1 MQKLT
6 IALSLACAALMACG
20 CGNDQPPQP
29 TAKDKD
35 AAVKTQLMGMW
46 ERQSELGPV
55 GYQRDFKA
63 GGALVMREFRQP
75 APTSP
80 APTSPAPTSAAPT
93 SASTNPAGK
102 AGPTMYHSQY
112 KVDLPLY
119 RENPGTWTVEG
130 DKLIMTA
137 RLSNGDTIRILSR
150 IDRLAATEFVEVSDG
165 VDGPVKAKYQRESAR
180 TRKKPT

>member
-6 IALSLACAALMACG
+6 FALSLACAALMACG

-35 AAVKTQLMGMW
+35 AAVKTQLLGMW

-55 GYQRDFKA
+55 GYQRQFKA

-75 APTSP
+75 AS
-80 APTSPAPTSAAPT
+80 TSAAST
-93 SASTNPAGK
+93 SASANPAGK

-112 KVDLPLY
+112 KVDLPLDK
-119 RENPGTWTVEG
+119 EIKGTWTVEG
-130 DKLIMTA
+130 GKLIRTVQ
-137 RLSNGDTIRILSR
+137 LSNGDTIRILSR
-150 IDRLAATEFVEVSDG
+150 IDPLVATEFVEISDG
-165 VDGPVKAKYQRESAR
+165 VDGPVKAKYQRESTR

>member
-6 IALSLACAALMACG
+6 FALSVACAALMACG

-35 AAVKTQLMGMW
+35 AAVKTQLLGMW

-55 GYQRDFKA
+55 GYQRQFKA

-75 APTSP
+75 AS
-80 APTSPAPTSAAPT
+80 TSAAST
-93 SASTNPAGK
+93 SASANPAGK

-112 KVDLPLY
+112 KVDLPLDK
-119 RENPGTWTVEG
+119 EIKGTWTVEG
-130 DKLIMTA
+130 GKLIRTVQ
-137 RLSNGDTIRILSR
+137 LSNGDTIRILSR
-150 IDRLAATEFVEVSDG
+150 IDPLVATEFVEISDG
-165 VDGPVKAKYQRESAR
+165 VDGPVKVKYQRESAR

>member
-6 IALSLACAALMACG
+6 IALSVACAALMACG

-35 AAVKTQLMGMW
+35 AAVKTQLLGMW
-46 ERQSELGPV
+46 ERQSELGSV
-55 GYQRDFKA
+55 GYQREFKA
-63 GGALVMREFRQP
+63 DGTLVMREFRQ
-75 APTSP
+75 AASTSV
-80 APTSPAPTSAAPT
+80 ASTSAPST
-93 SASTNPAGK
+93 SASANPAGK

-112 KVDLPLY
+112 KVDLPLDK
-119 RENPGTWTVEG
+119 EIKGTWTVEG
-130 DKLIMTA
+130 GKLIRTVQ
-137 RLSNGDTIRILSR
+137 LSNGDTIRILSR

-165 VDGPVKAKYQRESAR
+165 VDGPVKVKYQRESAR